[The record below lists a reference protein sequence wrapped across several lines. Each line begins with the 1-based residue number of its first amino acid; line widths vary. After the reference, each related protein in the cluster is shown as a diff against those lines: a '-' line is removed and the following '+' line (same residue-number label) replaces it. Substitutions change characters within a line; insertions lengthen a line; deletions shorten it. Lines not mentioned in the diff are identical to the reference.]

1 MPSLREAR
9 ERRMRLAKLEGQMYA
24 LRARIRR
31 LTQELIPI
39 VTEVQALR
47 FEMAAIA
54 ARRPR
59 PLRDT
64 PADRHADDLQVWI
77 LQHPKKK

>member
-9 ERRMRLAKLEGQMYA
+9 ERRMRLAQLEGQMYA

-31 LTQELIPI
+31 LTQELVPI

-47 FEMAAIA
+47 FELATET
-54 ARRPR
+54 ARRR
-59 PLRDT
+59 PLRET
-64 PADRHADDLQVWI
+64 RADQHADDLQVWI